1 MKDNYF
7 KVKKGLIVY
16 GDNGLLFNA
25 GSNNIIKIGGEG
37 NETIISDGLNL
48 RLNQITEE
56 ENNTRLLSI
65 DTNNKVSFTNISPV
79 GYSNDYGDLDN
90 KPSIKEKIITV
101 SLEDIGASNFEDD
114 VSTKIKTYAI
124 SNNITRE
131 LNTLHKW
138 NIVAFYND
146 VDNDSPNKMTIESIE
161 LTQPITDTTPP
172 NKMIIETIQLT

>member
-1 MKDNYF
+1 MGGNSKIRFIDQV
-7 KVKKGLIVY
+7 KVGQYTAPNSMVL
-16 GDNGLLFNA
+16 
-25 GSNNIIKIGGEG
+25 
-37 NETIISDGLNL
+37 
-48 RLNQITEE
+48 
-56 ENNTRLLSI
+56 
-65 DTNNKVSFTNISPV
+65 
-79 GYSNDYGDLDN
+79 
-90 KPSIKEKIITV
+90 KEKIITV

-172 NKMIIETIQLT
+172 NKMTIETIQLT